1 MLNIVFVYYNY
12 NYELINSEK
21 EQEGE
26 LDEMDPLGEY
36 YSLDDQLTPV
46 EKLDKYFQSEN
57 LMERL
62 VSVCYIIVGVS
73 VGVVC

>member
-1 MLNIVFVYYNY
+1 MLNIVFVYNNY
-12 NYELINSEK
+12 NYELIDSEK

-62 VSVCYIIVGVS
+62 VSVCNIIVGVS
-73 VGVVC
+73 MVVVY

>member
-1 MLNIVFVYYNY
+1 MLNIVFVYNNY
-12 NYELINSEK
+12 NYELIDSEK

-62 VSVCYIIVGVS
+62 VSVCNIIVDVS
-73 VGVVC
+73 MVVVY

>member
-1 MLNIVFVYYNY
+1 MLNIVFVYNNC
-12 NYELINSEK
+12 NYELIDSEK

-62 VSVCYIIVGVS
+62 VSVCNIIVGVS
-73 VGVVC
+73 MVVVY